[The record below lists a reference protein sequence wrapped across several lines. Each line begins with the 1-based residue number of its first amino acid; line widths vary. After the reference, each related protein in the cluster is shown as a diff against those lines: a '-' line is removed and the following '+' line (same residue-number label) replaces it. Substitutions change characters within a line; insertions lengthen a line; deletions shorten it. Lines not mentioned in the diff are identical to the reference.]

1 MELRH
6 LRYFVALAETLH
18 FGRAAARLHISQPPL
33 TRQIRA
39 LETSLGTPLFERSR
53 QGVTLTPAGTALL
66 PEARRLLR
74 DAAAL
79 REGAMQ
85 AAHGRI
91 GRLNLGFIST
101 AAYNVLPGLLP
112 AFHRTHPG
120 VKLQL
125 REATT
130 DVQLTALRE
139 GDLDVGIVLPPVMAP
154 TLRYEPILREPLVAA
169 LPAARRWP
177 QRLRLAALADE
188 PFVLFPREV
197 GIGMYDLIVAY
208 CRMAGFRPR
217 VEQEAIQMQTI
228 VSLVAAGMGVAL
240 VPASLTLMRRT
251 GVVYRTLAE
260 NSPLVEIGLAW
271 RARDDSP
278 AVGALVAAALN
289 GAKSAA
295 SARR

>member
-39 LETSLGTPLFERSR
+39 LETTLGTPLFERSR

-154 TLRYEPILREPLVAA
+154 TQRNEPIFREPLVAP

-251 GVVYRTLAE
+251 GVVYRTLTE
-260 NSPLVEIGLAW
+260 HSPLVEIGLAW

-295 SARR
+295 SVRR

>member
-39 LETSLGTPLFERSR
+39 LETTLGTPLFERSR

-154 TLRYEPILREPLVAA
+154 TLRYEPIFREPLVAA
-169 LPAARRWP
+169 LPASRRWP
-177 QRLRLAALADE
+177 LRLRLAALADE
-188 PFVLFPREV
+188 SFVLFPREV

-271 RARDDSP
+271 RAHDDSP

-295 SARR
+295 SVRR